1 MEKVFMFLSFFLGF
15 LSVVMAF
22 VLSWNT
28 NKLVRTEDERAK
40 SLIRELGEMTKETQ
54 KMIEEG
60 NKRTQ
65 ELIEEGNRRTQEMIR
80 EMDERWEK
88 INERYLETIRYL
100 QQSLDYLGSLIKA
113 DGEKT
118 RELINKV
125 IEKIPG

>member
-40 SLIRELGEMTKETQ
+40 RMIDEGNRRTQEMIRELGEMTKETQ
-54 KMIEEG
+54 KMIDEG
-60 NKRTQ
+60 NRRVQ
-65 ELIEEGNRRTQEMIR
+65 EMIEEGNRRTQELIR
-80 EMDERWEK
+80 EMDKRHQ
-88 INERYLETIRYL
+88 ETME
-100 QQSLDYLGSLIKA
+100 YLGSLIKA

-125 IEKIPG
+125 LEKIPG

>member
-40 SLIRELGEMTKETQ
+40 SLIKETQ
-54 KMIEEG
+54 KMIE
-60 NKRTQ
+60 K
-65 ELIEEGNRRTQEMIR
+65 
-80 EMDERWEK
+80 MDERWVK
-88 INERYLETIRYL
+88 MDERHQETMRYL

-125 IEKIPG
+125 LEKIPG

>member
-1 MEKVFMFLSFFLGF
+1 MEKALMFLSFFLGF

-40 SLIRELGEMTKETQ
+40 R
-54 KMIEEG
+54 MIDEG

-65 ELIEEGNRRTQEMIR
+65 EMIAETQKMIEK
-80 EMDERWEK
+80 MDERLEK
-88 INERYLETIRYL
+88 MDERHLETMRYL

-113 DGEKT
+113 DGQQT
-118 RELINKV
+118 RELINK
-125 IEKIPG
+125 ILEKTPG

>member
-1 MEKVFMFLSFFLGF
+1 MEKAFMFLSFFLGF

-28 NKLVRTEDERAK
+28 NKLVKTEDERAK
-40 SLIRELGEMTKETQ
+40 RM
-54 KMIEEG
+54 
-60 NKRTQ
+60 
-65 ELIEEGNRRTQEMIR
+65 IEEGNRRTQEMIR
-80 EMDERWEK
+80 EMDKRHQ
-88 INERYLETIRYL
+88 ETMRYL

-125 IEKIPG
+125 LEKMPG

>member
-1 MEKVFMFLSFFLGF
+1 MEKAFMFLSFFLGF

-40 SLIRELGEMTKETQ
+40 R
-54 KMIEEG
+54 MID
-60 NKRTQ
+60 
-65 ELIEEGNRRTQEMIR
+65 EGNRRTQEMIAETQKMIER
-80 EMDERWEK
+80 MDKRHQ
-88 INERYLETIRYL
+88 ETME
-100 QQSLDYLGSLIKA
+100 YLGSLIKA

-125 IEKIPG
+125 LEKIPS

>member
-40 SLIRELGEMTKETQ
+40 RMIDEGNRRAQEMIAETQ

-60 NKRTQ
+60 NRRTQ
-65 ELIEEGNRRTQEMIR
+65 ELIR
-80 EMDERWEK
+80 EMDKRHQ
-88 INERYLETIRYL
+88 ETMRYL
-100 QQSLDYLGSLIKA
+100 QQSLEYLGSLIKA

-125 IEKIPG
+125 LEKIPG

>member
-40 SLIRELGEMTKETQ
+40 R
-54 KMIEEG
+54 MIDEG

-65 ELIEEGNRRTQEMIR
+65 EMIAETQKMMER
-80 EMDERWEK
+80 MDERHQ
-88 INERYLETIRYL
+88 ETMRYL

-125 IEKIPG
+125 LEKISG

>member
-1 MEKVFMFLSFFLGF
+1 MEKALMFLSFFLGF

-40 SLIRELGEMTKETQ
+40 SLIKELGEMAKETQ

-80 EMDERWEK
+80 EMDKRHQ
-88 INERYLETIRYL
+88 ETIRYL

-113 DGEKT
+113 DGQQT
-118 RELINKV
+118 RELINK
-125 IEKIPG
+125 ILEKMPG

>member
-1 MEKVFMFLSFFLGF
+1 MEKVLMFLSFFLGF

-40 SLIRELGEMTKETQ
+40 RM
-54 KMIEEG
+54 
-60 NKRTQ
+60 
-65 ELIEEGNRRTQEMIR
+65 IEEGNRRTQEMIK
-80 EMDERWEK
+80 EMDKRHQ
-88 INERYLETIRYL
+88 ETME
-100 QQSLDYLGSLIKA
+100 YLGSLIKA

-125 IEKIPG
+125 LEKIPS

>member
-1 MEKVFMFLSFFLGF
+1 MEKVLMFLSFFLGF

-40 SLIRELGEMTKETQ
+40 R
-54 KMIEEG
+54 MIDEG

-65 ELIEEGNRRTQEMIR
+65 EMIAETQKMIERMDKRHQETM
-80 EMDERWEK
+80 
-88 INERYLETIRYL
+88 RYL

-125 IEKIPG
+125 LEKMPG

>member
-1 MEKVFMFLSFFLGF
+1 MEKVLMFLSFFLGF

-40 SLIRELGEMTKETQ
+40 R
-54 KMIEEG
+54 MID
-60 NKRTQ
+60 
-65 ELIEEGNRRTQEMIR
+65 EGNRRTQEMMAETQKMIER
-80 EMDERWEK
+80 MDKRHQ
-88 INERYLETIRYL
+88 ETME
-100 QQSLDYLGSLIKA
+100 YLGSLIKA

-125 IEKIPG
+125 LEKIPG

>member
-1 MEKVFMFLSFFLGF
+1 MEKVLTFLSFFLGF

-40 SLIRELGEMTKETQ
+40 R
-54 KMIEEG
+54 MID
-60 NKRTQ
+60 
-65 ELIEEGNRRTQEMIR
+65 EGNRRTQEMIAETQKMIER
-80 EMDERWEK
+80 MDKRHQ
-88 INERYLETIRYL
+88 ETME
-100 QQSLDYLGSLIKA
+100 YLGSLIKA

-125 IEKIPG
+125 LEKIPG

>member
-1 MEKVFMFLSFFLGF
+1 MEKAFMFLSFFLGF

-28 NKLVRTEDERAK
+28 NKLVKTEDERAK
-40 SLIRELGEMTKETQ
+40 R
-54 KMIEEG
+54 MIEEG
-60 NKRTQ
+60 D
-65 ELIEEGNRRTQEMIR
+65 RRTQEMIR
-80 EMDERWEK
+80 EMDKRHQ
-88 INERYLETIRYL
+88 ETMRYL

-125 IEKIPG
+125 LEKMPG

>member
-1 MEKVFMFLSFFLGF
+1 MEKALMFLSFFLGF

-22 VLSWNT
+22 VLSYNT

-40 SLIRELGEMTKETQ
+40 KIIDEGNQRAQELIKETQ

-65 ELIEEGNRRTQEMIR
+65 EMIERMNIAHR
-80 EMDERWEK
+80 EMLERMDARMEK
-88 INERYLETIRYL
+88 MDDTLRF
-100 QQSLDYLGSLIKA
+100 LGTLIKSE
-113 DGEKT
+113 GEKT

-125 IEKIPG
+125 LEKMPG

>member
-1 MEKVFMFLSFFLGF
+1 MEKVLMFLSFFLGF

-54 KMIEEG
+54 KMIERMD
-60 NKRTQ
+60 KRHQ
-65 ELIEEGNRRTQEMIR
+65 ETMEYFGL
-80 EMDERWEK
+80 
-88 INERYLETIRYL
+88 
-100 QQSLDYLGSLIKA
+100 LIKA

-118 RELINKV
+118 RELINK
-125 IEKIPG
+125 ILEKIPE

>member
-1 MEKVFMFLSFFLGF
+1 MEKVLMFLSFFLGF

-54 KMIEEG
+54 KMIERMD
-60 NKRTQ
+60 KRHQ
-65 ELIEEGNRRTQEMIR
+65 ETME
-80 EMDERWEK
+80 
-88 INERYLETIRYL
+88 
-100 QQSLDYLGSLIKA
+100 YLGLLIKA

-118 RELINKV
+118 RELINKRL
-125 IEKIPG
+125 EKIPG

>member
-1 MEKVFMFLSFFLGF
+1 MEKALMFLSFFLGF

-40 SLIRELGEMTKETQ
+40 R
-54 KMIEEG
+54 MIDEG

-65 ELIEEGNRRTQEMIR
+65 EMIAETQKMIEK
-80 EMDERWEK
+80 MDERLEK
-88 INERYLETIRYL
+88 MDERHLETMRYL

-118 RELINKV
+118 RELINK
-125 IEKIPG
+125 ILEKTPG

>member
-1 MEKVFMFLSFFLGF
+1 MEKAFMFLSFFLGF

-40 SLIRELGEMTKETQ
+40 R
-54 KMIEEG
+54 MIDEG

-65 ELIEEGNRRTQEMIR
+65 EMIAETQKMMER
-80 EMDERWEK
+80 MDERLEK
-88 INERYLETIRYL
+88 MDERHLETMRYL

-125 IEKIPG
+125 LEKIPG

>member
-40 SLIRELGEMTKETQ
+40 R
-54 KMIEEG
+54 MIDEG

-65 ELIEEGNRRTQEMIR
+65 EMIAETQKMMER
-80 EMDERWEK
+80 MDERHQ
-88 INERYLETIRYL
+88 ETMRYL

-118 RELINKV
+118 RELINK
-125 IEKIPG
+125 ILEKTPG